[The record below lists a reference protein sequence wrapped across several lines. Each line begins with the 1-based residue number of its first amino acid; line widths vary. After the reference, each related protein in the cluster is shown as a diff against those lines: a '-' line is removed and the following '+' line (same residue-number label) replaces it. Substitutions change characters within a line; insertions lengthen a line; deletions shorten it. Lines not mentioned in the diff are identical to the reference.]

1 MSEITNDTAAGQYEM
16 QLGAGTAL
24 LTYRMEEGALFLLHT
39 EVPKPERGNGFGDA
53 LVRRALED
61 ARAKGMKVV
70 PLCPFVGAYIRRHP
84 EYADLV
90 RDSGG

>member
-16 QLGAGTAL
+16 HVGDGTAL
-24 LTYRMEEGALFLLHT
+24 LTYRMEDGALFLLHT
-39 EVPKPERGNGFGDA
+39 EVPTEERGKGLGGA

-61 ARAKGMKVV
+61 ARAKGLSVV

-84 EYADLV
+84 EFADLV
-90 RDSGG
+90 KDQGA